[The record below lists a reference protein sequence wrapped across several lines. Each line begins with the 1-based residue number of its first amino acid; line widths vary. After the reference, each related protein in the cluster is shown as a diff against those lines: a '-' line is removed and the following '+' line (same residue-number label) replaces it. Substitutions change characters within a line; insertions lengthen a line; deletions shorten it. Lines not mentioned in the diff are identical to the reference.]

1 VTAFGEVLRS
11 FREITHDPNR
21 HKRPLSQARLGALI
35 GHEMGDRGVSGA
47 AVSDW
52 ERGKSKISVQDRNV
66 LIAIIKVLYKCGG
79 IGIPEDADRLLEAGD
94 YRALN
99 REEIQEIFGKIPE
112 DPAVEQPKSEP
123 RTSKS
128 LNTLLL
134 ENLFAI
140 SAYELKEAFAR
151 AEAGPSPSWPRK
163 LAVLLRKA
171 SDRISLSP
179 KTMLWIGIWWV
190 AWWLTAPS
198 LRWQFA
204 NRTAALQ
211 AIGMYVAGTLIV
223 PLLIGML
230 VDTKQNEYWEAQG
243 LARSRLLRL
252 YTYQGAGIGFNIGY
266 FLILPLILIRHY
278 LNLGSSIWL
287 EIAAVTL
294 GLILGNMSARVVPH
308 NLWLAYRR
316 LRFADGAIF
325 FVVAF
330 LGPLWGLF
338 FLEYYPVLLQPVWGS
353 LVILAALTLFIMMTV
368 QQSKK
373 GILTKPDQP

>member
-1 VTAFGEVLRS
+1 
-11 FREITHDPNR
+11 
-21 HKRPLSQARLGALI
+21 
-35 GHEMGDRGVSGA
+35 MGDRGVSGA

-52 ERGKSKISVQDRNV
+52 ERGKSKISVEDRNV

-79 IGIPEDADRLLEAGD
+79 IRIPEDADRLLEAGD

-112 DPAVEQPKSEP
+112 GPAVDQPK
-123 RTSKS
+123 TSKS
-128 LNTLLL
+128 LTTLLL

-140 SAYELKEAFAR
+140 SEYELKEAFAR
-151 AEAGPSPSWPRK
+151 AEEGPSPSWPRK
-163 LAVLLRKA
+163 LAMLMRKA

-179 KTMLWIGIWWV
+179 KTMFWIGIWWV

-230 VDTKQNEYWEAQG
+230 IETKHNKYWEAQG

-266 FLILPLILIRHY
+266 FLILPLVFIRHY

-316 LRFADGAIF
+316 LHFADGAIF

-338 FLEYYPVLLQPVWGS
+338 FLEYYSVLLQPVWGS
-353 LVILAALTLFIMMTV
+353 LVILTALTLFIMMIV
-368 QQSKK
+368 RQSKK

>member
-79 IGIPEDADRLLEAGD
+79 I
-94 YRALN
+94 
-99 REEIQEIFGKIPE
+99 KIPE
-112 DPAVEQPKSEP
+112 DPAVEQSKSEP

>member
-1 VTAFGEVLRS
+1 MTAFGEVLRS
-11 FREITHDPNR
+11 FREITRDPDR
-21 HKRPLSQARLGALI
+21 HQRPLSQARLGELI
-35 GHEMGDRGVSGA
+35 GHEMEDRGVSGA

-52 ERGKSKISVQDRNV
+52 ERGKSKIGVEDRNI
-66 LIAIIKVLYKCGG
+66 LIAMIKVLYKCGG
-79 IGIPEDADRLLEAGD
+79 IRIPDDADQLLEAGD

-99 REEIQEIFGKIPE
+99 RQESQEIFGKIPE
-112 DPAVEQPKSEP
+112 DPAVEQPKSEQKMA
-123 RTSKS
+123 KS
-128 LNTLLL
+128 FIPFLVENLL
-134 ENLFAI
+134 EV
-140 SAYELKEAFAR
+140 SELKEAFAR
-151 AEAGPSPSWPRK
+151 ADEGPSPPWPRK
-163 LAVLLRKA
+163 LAVFMRKV

-179 KTMLWIGIWWV
+179 KTMLWIGTWWV

-198 LRWQFA
+198 LRWPFA

-230 VDTKQNEYWEAQG
+230 IETKHNEYWEAQG
-243 LARSRLLRL
+243 LARSPLLRL
-252 YTYQGAGIGFNIGY
+252 YTYQGAGIGFNLGY
-266 FLILPLILIRHY
+266 FFVLPLVLIRHY

-287 EIAAVTL
+287 EIAVVTL
-294 GLILGNMSARVVPH
+294 GLILGNMSAHVVPH

-338 FLEYYPVLLQPVWGS
+338 FMEYYPVLLQPVWGS
-353 LVILAALTLFIMMTV
+353 LVILTALMLFILITV

-373 GILTKPDQP
+373 GFLQSKTNLK

>member
-1 VTAFGEVLRS
+1 VTAFGEILRS
-11 FREITHDPNR
+11 FREITRDPDR

-52 ERGKSKISVQDRNV
+52 ERGKSKISVEDRNV

-79 IGIPEDADRLLEAGD
+79 IRIPEDADRLLEAGD

-112 DPAVEQPKSEP
+112 GPAVDQPK
-123 RTSKS
+123 TSKS
-128 LNTLLL
+128 LTTLLL

-140 SAYELKEAFAR
+140 SEYELKEAFAR
-151 AEAGPSPSWPRK
+151 AEEGPSPSWPRK
-163 LAVLLRKA
+163 LAMLMRKA

-179 KTMLWIGIWWV
+179 KTMFWIGIWWV

-230 VDTKQNEYWEAQG
+230 IETKHNKYWEAQG

-266 FLILPLILIRHY
+266 FLILPLVFIRHY

-316 LRFADGAIF
+316 LHFADGAIF

-338 FLEYYPVLLQPVWGS
+338 FLEYYSVLLQPVWGS
-353 LVILAALTLFIMMTV
+353 LVILIALTLFIMMIV
-368 QQSKK
+368 RQSKK

>member
-1 VTAFGEVLRS
+1 MTAFGEVLRS
-11 FREITHDPNR
+11 FREITRDPDR
-21 HKRPLSQARLGALI
+21 HKRPLSQARLGELI
-35 GHEMGDRGVSGA
+35 GHEMEDRGVSGA

-52 ERGKSKISVQDRNV
+52 ERGKSKISVEDRNV
-66 LIAIIKVLYKCGG
+66 LIALIKVLYKCGG
-79 IGIPEDADRLLEAGD
+79 IRIPDDGDQLLEAGD

-99 REEIQEIFGKIPE
+99 RQEIQEIFGKIPE
-112 DPAVEQPKSEP
+112 DPAVEQPKSEQKIANSFIP
-123 RTSKS
+123 F
-128 LNTLLL
+128 LV
-134 ENLFAI
+134 ENLLGI
-140 SAYELKEAFAR
+140 SELKEAFAR
-151 AEAGPSPSWPRK
+151 AEEGPAPSWPRK
-163 LAVLLRKA
+163 LAVFMRKV
-171 SDRISLSP
+171 SDRIALSP
-179 KTMLWIGIWWV
+179 KTMLWIGAWWV

-198 LRWQFA
+198 LRWPFA

-211 AIGMYVAGTLIV
+211 AIGMYVAGTLVV

-230 VDTKQNEYWEAQG
+230 IETKHNEYWEAQG
-243 LARSRLLRL
+243 LARSPLLRL
-252 YTYQGAGIGFNIGY
+252 YTYQGAAIGFNLGY
-266 FLILPLILIRHY
+266 FFVLPLVLIRHY

-316 LRFADGAIF
+316 LRFADGAVF

-338 FLEYYPVLLQPVWGS
+338 FMEYYPVLLQPVWGS
-353 LVILAALTLFIMMTV
+353 LVILTALMLFVLTTV

-373 GILTKPDQP
+373 GFLQSKTNLK